1 MGSARTVAGI
11 ALPKKF
17 SPIGKFSSFT
27 IKIDNREI
35 PKYEE
40 EFWTSKQ
47 RQSSSLH
54 EVSYRACFKAEVPR
68 FFIEWLTEVGDTVYD
83 PFNGRGTTIIEAGLL
98 GRKVI
103 ANDIN
108 PLSVVLSRPRFS
120 IPSLESLQKRL
131 SGIRINPKAKADI
144 DLSMFFHPQTE
155 AEIVSLKNYLYKRKI
170 NKKEDAIDRW
180 IRMVATNRLTGH
192 SKGFFSV
199 YTLPPNQA
207 VSQGSQIKINKRL
220 KQKPEYRD
228 IRKLILK
235 KSISLIRKLKDNDIE
250 TLYRIGRTAK
260 FYIGDARHTPKIKNN
275 SVTLTVTSPHFLD
288 TINYYVDNWLRCWF
302 NTIDSKRVSESIK
315 ESKDVQGW
323 SDMMRDVF
331 KELLRITKIGGWIAF
346 EVGEVRNASIKL
358 EDIILPIG
366 ERVGFKCE
374 GVLINKQKFTKTA
387 HIWGIRNNSNGT
399 NTNRIILFRKA

>member
-1 MGSARTVAGI
+1 MGSARMMAGTV
-11 ALPKKF
+11 LPKF
-17 SPIGKFSSFT
+17 YSPTSKYSTFIVNIGNKEVP
-27 IKIDNREI
+27 R
-35 PKYEE
+35 YEG
-40 EFWTSKQ
+40 EFWTSRQ

-83 PFNGRGTTIIEAGLL
+83 PFNGRGTTIVEAGLL
-98 GRKVI
+98 SRKVI

-108 PLSVVLSRPRFS
+108 PLSKVLSFPRFS
-120 IPSLESLQKRL
+120 IPNLEDLQERL
-131 SGIRINPKAKADI
+131 SDIRINPKAKADI

-155 AEIVSLKNYLYKRKI
+155 AEIISLKSYLLKRKI

-207 VSQGSQIKINKRL
+207 VSPESQIKINRRL

-228 IRKLILK
+228 TRKLILK
-235 KSISLIRKLKDNDIE
+235 KSFSLIRKLDDNNIAA
-250 TLYRIGRTAK
+250 LRQIGRTAK

-275 SVTLTVTSPHFLD
+275 SVNLTVTSPHFLD
-288 TINYYVDNWLRCWF
+288 TINYYADNWLRCWF
-302 NTIDSKRVSESIK
+302 NSIDAKRVSDSIR

-323 SDMMRDVF
+323 SAMMEEVF
-331 KELLRITKIGGWIAF
+331 KELLRITKDGGWIAF
-346 EVGEVRNASIKL
+346 EVGEVRNASVRL
-358 EDIILPIG
+358 EEIVLPIG
-366 ERVGFKCE
+366 ERVGFKCQ
-374 GVLINKQKFTKTA
+374 GVLINRQKFTKTA
-387 HIWGIRNNSNGT
+387 HIWGVQNNSNGT
-399 NTNRIILFRKA
+399 NSNRIILFQK

>member
-17 SPIGKFSSFT
+17 SPTGKYSSFT
-27 IKIDNREI
+27 LKIGIREI

-68 FFIEWLTEVGDTVYD
+68 FFIQWLTEIGDTVYD

-98 GRKVI
+98 GRKII

-108 PLSVVLSRPRFS
+108 PLSEVLSRPRFS
-120 IPSLESLQKRL
+120 IPKLEDLQKRL
-131 SGIRINPKAKADI
+131 SDIKIIPKEKADI

-155 AEIVSLKNYLYKRKI
+155 AEIVSLKNYLFKRKI

-207 VSQGSQIKINKRL
+207 VSQESQIKINRRL

-228 IRKLILK
+228 VRRLILK
-235 KSISLIRKLKDNDIE
+235 KSISLIRKLKDNDIT
-250 TLYRIGRTAK
+250 TLYKIGRTAK

-288 TINYYVDNWLRCWF
+288 TINYYADNWLRCWF
-302 NTIDSKRVSESIK
+302 NTIDSKKVSESIR

-323 SDMMRDVF
+323 SAMMKDVF
-331 KELLRITKIGGWIAF
+331 KELLRITKVGGWVAF

-358 EDIILPIG
+358 EEIILPIG
-366 ERVGFKCE
+366 ENVGFKCE
-374 GVLINKQKFTKTA
+374 GILINKQYFTKTA
-387 HIWGIRNNSNGT
+387 HIWGIKNNKSGT
-399 NTNRIILFRKA
+399 NTNRIIIFRK